1 MKPWTL
7 EAIPLHRF
15 RSPGPEVLFQ
25 RGFGEM
31 IDMII
36 YAFVLRSGAATVLL
50 DTGLPADHAALN
62 DNIRQRKGA
71 SAGFF
76 PAGGSLAAELAKRDL
91 VPTHVAVTS
100 FGPYAVGGLPSLPPI
115 PLFASARGVANLT
128 GPEEPALVHSV
139 PAAPANVLARA
150 EVVTGEVEILPG
162 LLFIETGIHH
172 PASAAVVADTTEGAI
187 AIADPVFVARNL
199 THGLAL
205 GAAEYA
211 AGWHSMVRLL
221 GQRAD
226 AVVPIHDPAPVPVQ
240 RADWHPLLRTD
251 K

>member
-7 EAIPLHRF
+7 EAIALHRF

-50 DTGLPADHAALN
+50 DTGLPTDHAALN

-76 PAGGSLAAELAKRDL
+76 PAGGSLTAELAKRDL
-91 VPTHVAVTS
+91 APTHVAVTS
-100 FGPYAVGGLPSLPPI
+100 FGPYAVGGLPGLSPI

-128 GPEEPALVHSV
+128 EPEEPALVHSV
-139 PAAPANVLARA
+139 SDANVLARA
-150 EVVTGEVEILPG
+150 EVVTGEAEILPG

-172 PASAAVVADTTEGAI
+172 PASAAIVADTTEGAI

-199 THGLAL
+199 TDGLAL
-205 GAAEYA
+205 GAAECA

-221 GQRAD
+221 GRRAD
-226 AVVPIHDPAPVPVQ
+226 AMVPIHDPAPVPVR